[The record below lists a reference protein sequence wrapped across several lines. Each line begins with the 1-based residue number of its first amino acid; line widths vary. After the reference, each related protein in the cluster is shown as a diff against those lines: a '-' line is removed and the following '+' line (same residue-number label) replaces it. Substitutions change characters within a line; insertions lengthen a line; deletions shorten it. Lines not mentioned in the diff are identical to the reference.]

1 MDIFQRAISFKKR
14 VISNSRNRKIDM
26 RGTSH
31 REQGG
36 GEVLCLPLAGE
47 DYGHFLETAG
57 SFPVM

>member
-1 MDIFQRAISFKKR
+1 
-14 VISNSRNRKIDM
+14 M
-26 RGTSH
+26 RGSSQ

-47 DYGHFLETAG
+47 DYGHFLETAS